1 MENQD
6 KTTYDAEPETNDS
19 DPGSGILVSEKT
31 EDVTVDKGEI
41 DRQQAGVGEENDGDD
56 FLGKANKKKEE

>member
-6 KTTYDAEPETNDS
+6 KMTYDDEPETNDS